1 MTSFAEHLHHIF
13 RRRHFCVARRRLWP
27 VVVSLCHRQRY
38 RTTLCT
44 ASDQKP
50 TALLFI
56 DCNEGAMRA
65 FSLIFL
71 LPALFDVATASS
83 GSRNDGFV
91 RPTSSVPESLRR
103 RLVKIRDASLE
114 ETLKKGL
121 SSRGGI
127 SEGMQSSLVGI
138 AAFALTQKGV
148 GELLKAA
155 KIKFPAMLGA
165 CVSLFALLLATE
177 AVNPSLAQSLFDGL
191 TPGAGL
197 LAKWLPMFFVPALT
211 LLPLSPPIGDASE
224 IAKLLLTTVVGF
236 VYSLLTTGFFVLAFR
251 KAQGNMAAGSVSKP
265 TLSGGKPFSQGT
277 LHFFTKVFLATG
289 AVSIVAT
296 RTGFE
301 YAQPLQTTFITAFTI
316 ALYVF
321 GARLPAD
328 VSCE

>member
-1 MTSFAEHLHHIF
+1 LPNTSITSFVVGIF
-13 RRRHFCVARRRLWP
+13 RRSSAFVAGII
-27 VVVSLCHRQRY
+27 VVSPTAVRY
-38 RTTLCT
+38 RTTLFCT

-50 TALLFI
+50 IALHFI
-56 DCNEGAMRA
+56 DSNEGAMRA

-114 ETLKKGL
+114 EPLKKGL
-121 SSRGGI
+121 SSRGGM

-224 IAKLLLTTVVGF
+224 IAKVLLTTVVGF

-251 KAQGNMAAGSVSKP
+251 KAQGNVAAAGSVSKP

-277 LHFFTKVFLATG
+277 LHFFTKLFLVTG

-321 GARLPAD
+321 GARLPTD